1 MVRNFL
7 TVPVCTLST
16 RYAVFGRSGQV
27 LTMFRLLLAYVE

>member
-16 RYAVFGRSGQV
+16 RYEVFGQPSQV
-27 LTMFRLLLAYVE
+27 STLFRLFLAFVE